1 MVKKL
6 RQIWERKG
14 IIDIF
19 DLDND
24 FYLVSFEHMD
34 DYMEALTGGPWVIN
48 DAYLNVARWRSDF
61 NPKNAKVDSVIAWVR
76 FPVLPAPLFDKKF
89 LLNLG
94 NVIGRATKL
103 DIHTA
108 QRSRGKFARMCVEL
122 DLTKPLVPEFDVE
135 GQRISIV
142 YESLGLLC
150 NKCGCFGHT
159 KEGCEEVQRKKCE
172 QSMEVEQTTRA
183 GQSVDGAG
191 VERDRWQTMQRP
203 RRLRRATGFTQRPP
217 NGSRF
222 SVLNEDVGDVEQQY
236 RAEGVGEGSAGD
248 GSNKIVQG
256 ESRLKEHKGQ
266 GSLAKKSVAPPRESS
281 ERSSTKEG
289 QVDMATTRMKERDG
303 GGFSRGPDCILPLQ
317 RHRSVVFVEKENL
330 NPGDLNS
337 RGRGKAE
344 MARGKENWGGGV
356 DC

>member
-1 MVKKL
+1 
-6 RQIWERKG
+6 
-14 IIDIF
+14 
-19 DLDND
+19 
-24 FYLVSFEHMD
+24 
-34 DYMEALTGGPWVIN
+34 
-48 DAYLNVARWRSDF
+48 
-61 NPKNAKVDSVIAWVR
+61 
-76 FPVLPAPLFDKKF
+76 
-89 LLNLG
+89 
-94 NVIGRATKL
+94 
-103 DIHTA
+103 
-108 QRSRGKFARMCVEL
+108 
-122 DLTKPLVPEFDVE
+122 
-135 GQRISIV
+135 
-142 YESLGLLC
+142 
-150 NKCGCFGHT
+150 
-159 KEGCEEVQRKKCE
+159 
-172 QSMEVEQTTRA
+172 MEVEQTARA

-256 ESRLKEHKGQ
+256 ESRLKERKGQ
-266 GSLAKKSVAPPRESS
+266 GSLAKKSAAPPRASS
-281 ERSSTKEG
+281 ERRSTKEG

-303 GGFSRGPDCILPLQ
+303 GGVSRGPDYILPLQ

-344 MARGKENWGGGV
+344 MAKGKENWGGILIWNVRGAASKGV
-356 DC
+356 AAVVRDMKRRYRVDVVAILEPRISGNQATKVIRSWGFGHSYRVEADGFSGGIWLLWESDCLRVDIILKDEQFIHCRLGLDRKELLFTAIYASPNEHRRCSIWEKLGSLAKEIEEPWLLGGDFNEIKTPLEQKGGGRVNDTRCP